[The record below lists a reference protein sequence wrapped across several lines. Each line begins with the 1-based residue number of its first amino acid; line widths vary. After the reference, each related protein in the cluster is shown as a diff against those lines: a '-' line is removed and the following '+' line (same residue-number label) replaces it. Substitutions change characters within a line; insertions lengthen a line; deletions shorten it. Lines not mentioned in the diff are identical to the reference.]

1 MKDHYNRKGRLSSI
15 KGRFKEECPH
25 CFEILER
32 FEHTLKLNDYSIGR
46 IEKYWSS
53 LKTIHKE
60 LGKCFDGVQRE
71 DIEKFVISVNRNER
85 WSEWTKSGFKSIIK
99 FFMRWL
105 LTNQITGDYPDMVKW
120 VPTKMKKNNSRP
132 PEKLLTKEEVI
143 QLAEAAK
150 NPRDRALVLVLYET
164 GCRIGEL
171 LNMKIKNI
179 EFDDYGCYIMISG
192 KTGWRRVRLIN
203 YSKDLVRWLDIH
215 PFKENGE
222 SYVWISQLNTTP
234 NSTISP
240 SLINGKLKELAKK
253 CNITKPV
260 NVAVKLE

>member
-1 MKDHYNRKGRLSSI
+1 
-15 KGRFKEECPH
+15 
-25 CFEILER
+25 
-32 FEHTLKLNDYSIGR
+32 
-46 IEKYWSS
+46 
-53 LKTIHKE
+53 
-60 LGKCFDGVQRE
+60 
-71 DIEKFVISVNRNER
+71 
-85 WSEWTKSGFKSIIK
+85 
-99 FFMRWL
+99 
-105 LTNQITGDYPDMVKW
+105 
-120 VPTKMKKNNSRP
+120 
-132 PEKLLTKEEVI
+132 
-143 QLAEAAK
+143 
-150 NPRDRALVLVLYET
+150 
-164 GCRIGEL
+164 
-171 LNMKIKNI
+171 MKIKNI